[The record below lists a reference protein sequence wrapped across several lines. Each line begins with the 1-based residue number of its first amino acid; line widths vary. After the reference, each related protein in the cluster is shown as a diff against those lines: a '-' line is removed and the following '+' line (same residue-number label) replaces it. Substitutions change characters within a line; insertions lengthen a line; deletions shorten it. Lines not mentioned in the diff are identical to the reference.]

1 MNESE
6 FWQFLKKSW
15 EKGRVPQVSGMMDSP
30 DPEMRA
36 AGEYMAGGHALLP
49 ADYQNIPS
57 EIIEGMGRLL
67 LEGVSNRKTK
77 EAIMVLLAHQESR
90 KALDFLSKYNQE
102 ADHELRYYARF
113 ALDECRMWNE

>member
-49 ADYQNIPS
+49 VDYQNIPS

-90 KALDFLSKYNQE
+90 KALNFLSRYNQDP
-102 ADHELRYYARF
+102 DHELRYYARF
-113 ALDECRMWNE
+113 ALEECQMWNE